1 LGNPLRLFLTGGNVH
16 DMVPAVALL
25 TGLASIYLMADKGYD
40 ADSILELATTQNQI
54 AVIPPRSNRKVQRQY
69 DAHMYKERHLV
80 ECFFQ
85 KLKSFRRIATR
96 YEKLA
101 ITFNS
106 WLLIASCL
114 LWLK

>member
-1 LGNPLRLFLTGGNVH
+1 
-16 DMVPAVALL
+16 MVPAVTLL
-25 TGLASIYLMADKGYD
+25 TGLISVYLLADKGYD
-40 ADSILELATTQNQI
+40 ANSILELAEAQNQI
-54 AVIPPRSNRKVQRQY
+54 AVIPPRANRKEQREY
-69 DAHMYKERHLV
+69 DTHIYKERHLV

-85 KLKSFRRIATR
+85 KIKFFRRIATR

-106 WLLIASCL
+106 WIIIASCL